1 MATKKE
7 TKKSATT
14 TAAVKETVK
23 TTATAKE
30 VKNAEPAKK
39 IETKKAETKSIE
51 TKKDTT
57 KAIETRAGIL
67 KDAEAKTEKK
77 AVKKTAPKKT
87 TKKAATKVEY
97 FLQFGGK
104 EFTDKDI
111 YQEVKNVWTK
121 ELKNKVG
128 DMKSVQ
134 IYVKPEEE
142 AAYYVINGETTG
154 KIDL

>member
-1 MATKKE
+1 MSTKKE
-7 TKKSATT
+7 TKKPVTS
-14 TAAVKETVK
+14 TAKVEKTV
-23 TTATAKE
+23 APAKE
-30 VKNAEPAKK
+30 VKKAEPAKK

-67 KDAEAKTEKK
+67 KDTEKK
-77 AVKKTAPKKT
+77 AVKKAAPKKT
-87 TKKAATKVEY
+87 AKKAATKVEY

-104 EFTDKDI
+104 ELSDKELL
-111 YQEVKNVWTK
+111 QEVKNVWTK

>member
-1 MATKKE
+1 MSTKKE
-7 TKKSATT
+7 TKKPVETSA
-14 TAAVKETVK
+14 K
-23 TTATAKE
+23 TTASVKE
-30 VKNAEPAKK
+30 VKAEPAKK
-39 IETKKAETKSIE
+39 IETKKADTKSIS

-67 KDAEAKTEKK
+67 KDTETKTEKK
-77 AVKKTAPKKT
+77 AVKKAAPKKT

-134 IYVKPEEE
+134 IYIKPEEE

>member
-1 MATKKE
+1 MSTK
-7 TKKSATT
+7 
-14 TAAVKETVK
+14 K
-23 TTATAKE
+23 TTAKSVEASAVKTAVAKE
-30 VKNAEPAKK
+30 FKAEPAKK
-39 IETKKAETKSIE
+39 IETKKAETKSIS

-57 KAIETRAGIL
+57 KAIETRAGVL
-67 KDAEAKTEKK
+67 KETETKTEKK
-77 AVKKTAPKKT
+77 AVKKAAPKKT
-87 TKKAATKVEY
+87 TKKVATKVEY
-97 FLQFGGK
+97 FLQCGGK

-134 IYVKPEEE
+134 IYIKPEEE